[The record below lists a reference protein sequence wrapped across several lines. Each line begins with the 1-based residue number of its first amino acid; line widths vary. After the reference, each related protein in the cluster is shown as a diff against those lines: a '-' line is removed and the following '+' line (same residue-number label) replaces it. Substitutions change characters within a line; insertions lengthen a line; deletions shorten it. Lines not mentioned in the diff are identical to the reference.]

1 MTRPRSLLLPLAL
14 VTLSACAGSK
24 GFDRAEMREVL
35 RQTVNLSQQQSAPG
49 VTERPGPALA
59 VPFRLGIF
67 FARREFPT
75 RRAIQRVEWL
85 SRDKE
90 ALLRSL
96 VPLQDQQIL
105 RESIVIAD
113 SSVQHASL
121 TEIRKAAARYGA
133 DVLMIVT
140 GVGSVDRYNNGYAAL
155 YPTIIGAY
163 LAPGTVSEALFLIEG
178 SLWDVRSGVGYG
190 TEGAEGTATKAG
202 PATSLEDQEV
212 LAEAKAAALRNFG
225 ERLDGLV
232 GLAAHTGK
240 SLR

>member
-1 MTRPRSLLLPLAL
+1 MTRPLSLLLPLAL

-24 GFDRAEMREVL
+24 GFDRTEMHEVL
-35 RQTVNLSQQQSAPG
+35 RQTVNLPQQQTAPG
-49 VTERPGPALA
+49 ATERPVPALA
-59 VPFRLGIF
+59 VPFRLGVF

-96 VPLQDQQIL
+96 VPLQDQHIL
-105 RESIVIAD
+105 RESIIIAD

-121 TEIRKAAARYGA
+121 TEIRKAAARYDA
-133 DVLMIVT
+133 EVLMIVT

-163 LAPGTVSEALFLIEG
+163 LAPGTVSDALFLIEG

-190 TEGAEGTATKAG
+190 TEGAEGTATKVG
-202 PATSLEDQEV
+202 PATSLEDQAV
-212 LAEAKAAALRNFG
+212 LDEAKAAALRNFG
-225 ERLDGLV
+225 ERLDGLI